1 VPCTHFEV
9 DLVSNAAVDTEHA
22 RQELDAHLTRLAGE
36 LAELEKAREASRQ
49 EKDEYA
55 GYGNHVGEAASETS
69 EAERNLALIDNLE
82 QMREHI
88 ERALKRIDD
97 GTYGLCLTCGKLIPA
112 ERLEALPFAE
122 QCVSCKSKENH
133 H

>member
-1 VPCTHFEV
+1 MDTERARQ
-9 DLVSNAAVDTEHA
+9 DLV
-22 RQELDAHLTRLAGE
+22 AHLTRLDGE
-36 LAELEKAREASRQ
+36 LNELEKAREASRQ
-49 EKDEYA
+49 GKDEYA

-69 EAERNLALIDNLE
+69 ETERNLALIDQLE
-82 QMREHI
+82 QTREHVKG
-88 ERALKRIDD
+88 ALVRLDD
-97 GTYGLCLTCGKLIPA
+97 GTYGNCVTCGKPIPA

>member
-1 VPCTHFEV
+1 LAKAV
-9 DLVSNAAVDTEHA
+9 VDTEHA
-22 RQELDAHLTRLAGE
+22 RQELLVLMTRLDGE
-36 LAELEKAREASRQ
+36 LVELEKARESARR

-69 EAERNLALIDNLE
+69 QAERDLALIDSLE
-82 QMREHI
+82 QRREHVKA
-88 ERALKRIDD
+88 ALQRLDD
-97 GTYGLCLTCGKLIPA
+97 GTYGMCVTCGQPIPT

-133 H
+133 P

>member
-1 VPCTHFEV
+1 M
-9 DLVSNAAVDTEHA
+9 SNAAVDTERA
-22 RQELDAHLTRLAGE
+22 RQELEAHMTRLDGE
-36 LAELEKAREASRQ
+36 LAELEKARQAARQ

-69 EAERNLALIDNLE
+69 EAERNLALIDNIE
-82 QMREHI
+82 QMREHVQA
-88 ERALKRIDD
+88 ALKRLDD
-97 GTYGLCLTCGKLIPA
+97 STYGLCVSCGQPIPS

>member
-1 VPCTHFEV
+1 M
-9 DLVSNAAVDTEHA
+9 SNAAVDTEHA

-55 GYGNHVGEAASETS
+55 GYGNQVGEAASETS

>member
-1 VPCTHFEV
+1 M
-9 DLVSNAAVDTEHA
+9 SNAAVDTEHA

-55 GYGNHVGEAASETS
+55 GYGNQVGEAASETS

-97 GTYGLCLTCGKLIPA
+97 GTYGLCVTCGKLIPA

>member
-1 VPCTHFEV
+1 M
-9 DLVSNAAVDTEHA
+9 SNAAVDTVRA
-22 RQELDAHLTRLAGE
+22 RQELVSHLSRLDGE
-36 LAELEKAREASRQ
+36 LNELEKAREASRQ

-69 EAERNLALIDNLE
+69 ETERNLAVIDQLE
-82 QMREHI
+82 HMREAVKL
-88 ERALKRIDD
+88 ALVRLDD
-97 GTYGLCLTCGKLIPA
+97 GTYGQCVTCGQPIPA